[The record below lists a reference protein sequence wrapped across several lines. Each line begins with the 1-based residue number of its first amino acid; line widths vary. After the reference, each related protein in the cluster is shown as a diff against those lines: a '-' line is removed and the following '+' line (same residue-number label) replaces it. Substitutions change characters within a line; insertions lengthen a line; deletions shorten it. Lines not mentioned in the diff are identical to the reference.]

1 MMTAPKRKRG
11 RPPLSPEQR
20 RVRRQVTVKRRTWD
34 RLEVIGGGN
43 HSAGI
48 DLAVEGYD
56 DLASP
61 DTLVVLSSDPL
72 RVALGYGETKV
83 FRATWSQ
90 SDKADDDNPDYNNLD
105 YSKETP

>member
-1 MMTAPKRKRG
+1 MMTAPRKRG
-11 RPPLSPEQR
+11 RPPLPPGQR

-48 DLAVEGYD
+48 DMAVEGYD
-56 DLASP
+56 DPISHDLHGMIHYFPASLLNEIKI
-61 DTLVVLSSDPL
+61 DARDP
-72 RVALGYGETKV
+72 E
-83 FRATWSQ
+83 
-90 SDKADDDNPDYNNLD
+90 DNPDYNNPD